1 MQNNQKS
8 HTEHLFYFIYRTKI
22 RNLLKKYFFLD
33 TEGFILQSE
42 NEKQMRFGA
51 L

>member
-1 MQNNQKS
+1 MQNNQKAYI
-8 HTEHLFYFIYRTKI
+8 EHLFYFIYRTKI
-22 RNLLKKYFFLD
+22 RKSLKKYFFLD

-51 L
+51 P